1 MEKQTTV
8 DRLGEIYSVHDPV
21 RDKREMYVHR
31 IPGKILKIG
40 VGPSGA
46 PFPLS
51 SPLHFFFRPMRQPTV
66 YIVFSRTGEYDLSN
80 VSNENGEGG
89 GGGTLFNF
97 NLRLSTSVGG
107 TTILSNEIFR
117 LRDTHTRFNNN
128 YNNVTCPSKFL
139 FEFERCRSI
148 FSREILRIFEY
159 WKGSL
164 KNNFNMCK

>member
-31 IPGKILKIG
+31 IPGNILKIG

-51 SPLHFFFRPMRQPTV
+51 SPLHFFFRPTRQPTV

-89 GGGTLFNF
+89 GEHF
-97 NLRLSTSVGG
+97 S
-107 TTILSNEIFR
+107 ILIYACQQAWVEQ
-117 LRDTHTRFNNN
+117 
-128 YNNVTCPSKFL
+128 
-139 FEFERCRSI
+139 RSSPTKY
-148 FSREILRIFEY
+148 F
-159 WKGSL
+159 G
-164 KNNFNMCK
+164 